1 MCYFKRAKQNKM
13 KQKVEIIDG
22 IEISTWKEI
31 EKISKLYPKPIRYA
45 EGTQA
50 RLFLLK
56 FYMEPLLKD
65 EKPPMDMMEPG
76 RMITIAY
83 KIYKESMGD
92 ATKDLALTLLKKF
105 IN

>member
-1 MCYFKRAKQNKM
+1 M

-22 IEISTWKEI
+22 IEITTWKEI
-31 EKISKLYPKPIRYA
+31 EKISKSYPKPIRYA

-65 EKPPMDMMEPG
+65 ERPPMDMMEPG

>member
-1 MCYFKRAKQNKM
+1 M
-13 KQKVEIIDG
+13 KKNSEMIDG
-22 IEISTWKEI
+22 ISVATWKEI
-31 EKISKLYPKPIRYA
+31 EKISMQYPKKIRFA

-50 RLFLLK
+50 KLFILK
-56 FYMEPLLKD
+56 FYLEPLMKD
-65 EKPPMDMMEPG
+65 ENPPMYRMEPG